1 MYVYVYVR
9 AHVHNIIICYLSLY
23 TQETD
28 GGIIT
33 KPKTVASTSSNVTK
47 STSALPPA
55 TKNTSN
61 KNEDIKIRDNKM
73 KKTGS
78 ASTIIPD
85 PKKRLMVDE
94 AKGKVHI
101 HVPNGKRK
109 GGRRRERGRERVRER
124 ERETERK
131 RKRKQLRI

>member
-1 MYVYVYVR
+1 M
-9 AHVHNIIICYLSLY
+9 HSLC
-23 TQETD
+23 TQDTD

-33 KPKTVASTSSNVTK
+33 KPKTVYVAPSSSNVTK

-61 KNEDIKIRDNKM
+61 KNEEIKTRDNKM
-73 KKTGS
+73 KKAGS

-94 AKGKVHI
+94 AKGKVH
-101 HVPNGKRK
+101 VTNVKEKEG
-109 GGRRRERGRERVRER
+109 ER
-124 ERETERK
+124 ER
-131 RKRKQLRI
+131 